1 MNKKM
6 LYSLLT
12 VTSILSCYG
21 CSTSTQNDERT
32 NTSQIDSK
40 SSTKNKEEKIDSL
53 LINAETF
60 QKQFNDAAIRL
71 NSSYSLPNLQVENG
85 QVYNTFSY
93 NFNNGFF
100 IIGSVNKSDNT
111 IKELSLHLE
120 PNKST
125 EEFLPRMKTN
135 YILSKIMIY
144 SVTPDI
150 SEKEL
155 QTILTNLNLFEDE
168 FKPKDNP
175 GYYRTDKL
183 YYERKGPLFYIID
196 ARPNPKH

>member
-6 LYSLLT
+6 LISFLT
-12 VTSILSCYG
+12 VTTILSSYG
-21 CSTSTQNDERT
+21 CSTSTQKDESVNT
-32 NTSQIDSK
+32 NQFDSK

-53 LINAETF
+53 LINADTF
-60 QKQFNDAAIRL
+60 QKQFNDAALKL
-71 NSSYSLPNLQVENG
+71 NSSYTLPQLQVENG
-85 QVYNTFSY
+85 QVFDTFSY

-111 IKELSLHLE
+111 IRELSLQLE

-125 EEFLPRMKTN
+125 ESYLPRMKTY

-150 SEKEL
+150 SENEL
-155 QTILTNLNLFEDE
+155 QTILTNLNFFEDE
-168 FKPKDNP
+168 FTPRDNP

-196 ARPNPKH
+196 ARPNPKS